1 MKDEKLQADYLLALM
16 AMPYNENKRLGSI
29 EHKKEKNLCWITRVE
44 FFGCWVCLSSW
55 EALFL

>member
-29 EHKKEKNLCWITRVE
+29 EHKKEKNLC
-44 FFGCWVCLSSW
+44 
-55 EALFL
+55 